1 MKYSTPTLD
10 IDLNAVKQN
19 YLTIKKI
26 CKGSEVCGTV
36 KASSYG
42 LGGHNKIV
50 TKLKKIGCNRFFVAN
65 INEGIFIRSK
75 FKSIIINIL
84 NGLNKNEE
92 KIFYK
97 YKLNPVIN
105 SVTQLKK
112 WLMFLKNKKK
122 DRLIVHFDTGMCRL
136 GIQEKDIKEVL
147 KLKTQIDKFKEVIIM
162 SHLACAGEKK
172 DPFNEIQRKKFEK
185 IKMLLPGYKYS
196 LAASGGIFLGK
207 KYHYDLVRP
216 GINLYGGSK
225 SYHKN
230 LKHVVSLKSPIIQIN
245 ELKKGQTAGYSRTF
259 KAKKNMTTATIPMGY
274 ADGIGIRLSNKGF
287 VHFKS
292 QKLPMLGRIS
302 MDLIIIDITKVKN
315 KIKIGDFVYLYN
327 DLFTIDDFAKLTGTI
342 PYRIITCIS
351 KRYIKNY
358 LNE

>member
-26 CKGSEVCGTV
+26 CNGSEVCGTV

-92 KIFYK
+92 KVFYK

-105 SVTQLKK
+105 SVSQLKK

-122 DRLIVHFDTGMCRL
+122 
-136 GIQEKDIKEVL
+136 K
-147 KLKTQIDKFKEVIIM
+147 
-162 SHLACAGEKK
+162 S
-172 DPFNEIQRKKFEK
+172 
-185 IKMLLPGYKYS
+185 
-196 LAASGGIFLGK
+196 
-207 KYHYDLVRP
+207 
-216 GINLYGGSK
+216 INNS
-225 SYHKN
+225 
-230 LKHVVSLKSPIIQIN
+230 
-245 ELKKGQTAGYSRTF
+245 F
-259 KAKKNMTTATIPMGY
+259 
-274 ADGIGIRLSNKGF
+274 
-287 VHFKS
+287 
-292 QKLPMLGRIS
+292 
-302 MDLIIIDITKVKN
+302 
-315 KIKIGDFVYLYN
+315 
-327 DLFTIDDFAKLTGTI
+327 
-342 PYRIITCIS
+342 
-351 KRYIKNY
+351 
-358 LNE
+358 